1 MASIT
6 RTLATDTL
14 ANGNDIDL
22 VLTTAPD
29 DVNYW
34 SAKWY
39 WLVQVIT
46 PKGKYVKSEI
56 YTEASEAHLCYNQL
70 VNVYHE

>member
-14 ANGNDIDL
+14 VNGNDIDL
-22 VLTTAPD
+22 VITTAPD

-46 PKGKYVKSEI
+46 PKGKYVKSDI
-56 YTEASEAHLCYNQL
+56 YTEASEAYTSYNQL
-70 VNVYHE
+70 VDVYSE

>member
-46 PKGKYVKSEI
+46 PKGLSLIHISEPTRP
-56 YTEASEAHLCYNQL
+56 Y
-70 VNVYHE
+70 

>member
-46 PKGKYVKSEI
+46 PKGKYVKVIFTLKRPKPTHAIIS
-56 YTEASEAHLCYNQL
+56 L
-70 VNVYHE
+70 